1 MGERHEATHFHALR
15 SAHPGIKLPTPL
27 SLFPLS
33 AYPQD
38 ANLSRSVTH
47 AINGALIGKLLSFTS
62 HTKEANSEAY
72 EEIMATVGSA
82 GERDGRVLYK
92 VGLHKSILFHPFPI
106 GAC

>member
-1 MGERHEATHFHALR
+1 MLCDRRTQVSNF
-15 SAHPGIKLPTPL
+15 PCPPPL
-27 SLFPLS
+27 SLFPFS

-38 ANLSRSVTH
+38 TNLSRSVTH

-92 VGLHKSILFHPFPI
+92 AALYESILHSFTI
-106 GAC
+106 GAS